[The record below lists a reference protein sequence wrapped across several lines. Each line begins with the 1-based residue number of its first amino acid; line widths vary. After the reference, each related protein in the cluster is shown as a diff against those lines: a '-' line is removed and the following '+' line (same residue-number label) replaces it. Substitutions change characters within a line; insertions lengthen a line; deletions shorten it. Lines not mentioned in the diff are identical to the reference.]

1 MRTSDDTMRWVWR
14 GSALAVL
21 LIGWLFI
28 FFHNNMHITPPVV
41 FIGLGYL
48 AGVST
53 IYALFKTGATAVA
66 PNEEDDGEVT
76 WGSPVGARAELERQK
91 KMLLKAIKEAEFD
104 HLMGK
109 LSKRDVDEMVRN
121 YRLRAIDVIKQ
132 LEDSGA
138 QGGTVREQ
146 IQREVRARLQVDEAR
161 EKIERVLHAEL
172 GTRKNKKRAA
182 EAARTAAL
190 AAAVTGASGQVA
202 AAMAAAA
209 AANTDREDNDDIDE
223 TSDAKPEPKREAK
236 VAKASE
242 ATEAT
247 DDTVAAKA
255 DATDDTVAAKADAT
269 DDTVAAKADATD
281 DTVAVKA
288 DAATDDTVAVK
299 ADAATDDTVA
309 VKADAKPETNG
320 GTPADAK
327 AASTSSAA
335 RTSAGNEADAD
346 DDMKEATP

>member
-66 PNEEDDGEVT
+66 TNEEDAGEIT

-161 EKIERVLHAEL
+161 QKIERVLHAEL

-190 AAAVTGASGQVA
+190 AAAATGASGQVA

-209 AANTDREDNDDIDE
+209 AANTDREDNDDVDDVDE
-223 TSDAKPEPKREAK
+223 KSDAKPEAK
-236 VAKASE
+236 VEVKAQAK

-247 DDTVAAKA
+247 A
-255 DATDDTVAAKADAT
+255 
-269 DDTVAAKADATD
+269 

-309 VKADAKPETNG
+309 VKADVKADAAIDDTVAVKADATEADAKRETNG
-320 GTPADAK
+320 GTPDAK
-327 AASTSSAA
+327 AASTPGA
-335 RTSAGNEADAD
+335 RTNEADAD